1 MGTSAALRMVPDEV
15 ILTISRLG
23 VLQRL
28 PDILPHDEVID
39 GIPKHTAGVDG
50 VDVVHIAD
58 DGIGPAGK
66 QRVCHGVVLAAVHAE
81 ELAGLGVD
89 DGIGQLA
96 AFVGVAEEIRRD
108 AVVAV
113 HLDDAVAQQGRSR
126 SAGPSRRWTPPSA
139 G

>member
-50 VDVVHIAD
+50 VDVVDVAD
-58 DGIGPAGK
+58 DRLCPAG
-66 QRVCHGVVLAAVHAE
+66 E
-81 ELAGLGVD
+81 EA
-89 DGIGQLA
+89 
-96 AFVGVAEEIRRD
+96 
-108 AVVAV
+108 
-113 HLDDAVAQQGRSR
+113 
-126 SAGPSRRWTPPSA
+126 SAMALSSLPSTPRNSQVSE
-139 G
+139 